1 MLSNIVDT
9 ALASAHYA
17 GLWVENGYTYIDN
30 SIHVDSLEL
39 AVSLARKYNQLSIWD
54 WKNSKCIYVRHE
66 INKELLLNN
75 IRIIKRGYLYDIYA
89 YMSYMTDFELQYK
102 GLDFFKLIDVIR
114 NDYELEDTLIKEVIE
129 FTKY

>member
-1 MLSNIVDT
+1 M
-9 ALASAHYA
+9 
-17 GLWVENGYTYIDN
+17 W
-30 SIHVDSLEL
+30 
-39 AVSLARKYNQLSIWD
+39 
-54 WKNSKCIYVRHE
+54 RHK

-114 NDYELEDTLIKEVIE
+114 NDYELEDTIIKEVIE

>member
-1 MLSNIVDT
+1 MSSFFFKKKIIIDTLYHFGIGKIV
-9 ALASAHYA
+9 
-17 GLWVENGYTYIDN
+17 N
-30 SIHVDSLEL
+30 
-39 AVSLARKYNQLSIWD
+39 VSMW
-54 WKNSKCIYVRHE
+54 RHK

>member
-1 MLSNIVDT
+1 MDF
-9 ALASAHYA
+9 
-17 GLWVENGYTYIDN
+17 
-30 SIHVDSLEL
+30 
-39 AVSLARKYNQLSIWD
+39 RKFKKIMSYCRQYGGATLD
-54 WKNSKCIYVRHE
+54 GFGRVVKFD
-66 INKELLLNN
+66 
-75 IRIIKRGYLYDIYA
+75 RGYLYDIYA

>member
-1 MLSNIVDT
+1 M
-9 ALASAHYA
+9 
-17 GLWVENGYTYIDN
+17 
-30 SIHVDSLEL
+30 
-39 AVSLARKYNQLSIWD
+39 
-54 WKNSKCIYVRHE
+54 
-66 INKELLLNN
+66 NKELLLNN
-75 IRIIKRGYLYDIYA
+75 IRIIKRGYLYDICA

>member
-1 MLSNIVDT
+1 MIV
-9 ALASAHYA
+9 LF
-17 GLWVENGYTYIDN
+17 GKLMVE
-30 SIHVDSLEL
+30 
-39 AVSLARKYNQLSIWD
+39 W
-54 WKNSKCIYVRHE
+54 RHE

>member
-1 MLSNIVDT
+1 M
-9 ALASAHYA
+9 
-17 GLWVENGYTYIDN
+17 W
-30 SIHVDSLEL
+30 
-39 AVSLARKYNQLSIWD
+39 
-54 WKNSKCIYVRHE
+54 RHK
-66 INKELLLNN
+66 INKELLLLNN
-75 IRIIKRGYLYDIYA
+75 IRIIKRGYLYDISA

>member
-1 MLSNIVDT
+1 MDFRKFKRIMSYCKQYGGATLDGFGRVVKFDS
-9 ALASAHYA
+9 
-17 GLWVENGYTYIDN
+17 GYQVAYTD
-30 SIHVDSLEL
+30 H
-39 AVSLARKYNQLSIWD
+39 AVKGR
-54 WKNSKCIYVRHE
+54 
-66 INKELLLNN
+66 
-75 IRIIKRGYLYDIYA
+75 KRGYLYDIYA

>member
-1 MLSNIVDT
+1 M
-9 ALASAHYA
+9 
-17 GLWVENGYTYIDN
+17 
-30 SIHVDSLEL
+30 
-39 AVSLARKYNQLSIWD
+39 
-54 WKNSKCIYVRHE
+54 
-66 INKELLLNN
+66 NKELLLNN
-75 IRIIKRGYLYDIYA
+75 IRIIKRGYLYDIYV

>member
-1 MLSNIVDT
+1 M
-9 ALASAHYA
+9 
-17 GLWVENGYTYIDN
+17 W
-30 SIHVDSLEL
+30 
-39 AVSLARKYNQLSIWD
+39 
-54 WKNSKCIYVRHE
+54 RHK

-89 YMSYMTDFELQYK
+89 YTSYMTDFELQYK

-114 NDYELEDTLIKEVIE
+114 DDYELEDTLIKEVIE

>member
-1 MLSNIVDT
+1 M
-9 ALASAHYA
+9 
-17 GLWVENGYTYIDN
+17 
-30 SIHVDSLEL
+30 
-39 AVSLARKYNQLSIWD
+39 
-54 WKNSKCIYVRHE
+54 
-66 INKELLLNN
+66 NKELLLNN

-129 FTKY
+129 FTKYQRGYFPLFFFTLLCEHMFAKLNHKYFDLSSF

>member
-1 MLSNIVDT
+1 M
-9 ALASAHYA
+9 
-17 GLWVENGYTYIDN
+17 
-30 SIHVDSLEL
+30 
-39 AVSLARKYNQLSIWD
+39 
-54 WKNSKCIYVRHE
+54 
-66 INKELLLNN
+66 NKELLLNN
-75 IRIIKRGYLYDIYA
+75 IRIIKRGYLYDIYT